1 MSAAIPFEQF
11 GRLPAPGDNV
21 AIAVRRLDAGTVVEY
36 GSTRFGLPVTILEG
50 HRFAITPIAADQA
63 LLSWGLPFAF
73 ALRDIAP
80 GEYVCNEKILKVL
93 RQRHV
98 DFPIPIEPNF
108 RDYYVPFKLDESKFR
123 PGHQVAHYP
132 NAGSFSG
139 FARPGGRAVGTR
151 NYIAI
156 LGTSSRTA
164 SYARALAERFKQIP
178 SEYSN
183 IDGVVAI
190 AHTEAAS
197 ESKPNNID
205 FTLRTLAG
213 FMVHPNIGAVLAVDL
228 GIEFVNNARLR
239 EFMLANGYP
248 LNEVLHRF
256 WSFRGNFL
264 PALDEGQKIVRSW
277 LESLNQ
283 FKRTPQPLEHLRV
296 GLQCGGSDAFSG
308 VSGNPLV
315 GLVTKEL
322 VRHGGSANLA
332 ETDEL
337 IGAEPYILANI
348 KDLPT
353 ARAFLNTIAGFQ
365 QRAGWHGST
374 GEGNPS
380 GGNNFRGLYNIALK
394 SIGAA
399 RKKDPDVCVDYVIEY
414 AQPMRAP
421 GFYFMDSPGNDLESI
436 AGQVGS
442 GCNLILFT
450 TGNGSITNFPFVP
463 TIKLMTNTPRFNL
476 LHHEMDVNAGRYLD
490 GTPMEQLGRETF
502 DLMLRVASG
511 ERSVGEKAGH
521 SQVQLWR
528 EWRQTDRSRLD
539 QLLHSPRPKGE
550 PLPIKHD
557 AAETAGNLQFEM
569 LATDPGLAS
578 NQIGLIVPT
587 SLCAGEVGKLI
598 AAKLNRENGNDG
610 AGVSRYIAL
619 AHTEGCGSSSGES
632 EEISLR
638 TMAGYLC
645 HPLVRR
651 ALLLDHGCEKTHN
664 DAMREFFE
672 EQG

>member
-1 MSAAIPFEQF
+1 MSAAVPFEQV

-21 AIAVRRLDAGTVVEY
+21 AIAVRRLDAGTVIQHG
-36 GSTRFGLPVTILEG
+36 GSRFTLPVTVLEG
-50 HRFAITPIAADQA
+50 HRFAVTAIAVNQA

-73 ALRDIAP
+73 ASRDIAP
-80 GEYVCNEKILKVL
+80 GEYVCNDKILKVL
-93 RQRHV
+93 HQRRV
-98 DFPIPIEPNF
+98 DFPIPADPNF

-123 PGHQVAHYP
+123 PGHQVERYP
-132 NAGSFSG
+132 NAGTFTG
-139 FARPGGRAVGTR
+139 FARPGGRGVGTR

-164 SYARALAERFKQIP
+164 SYTRALADRFKQIP
-178 SEYSN
+178 REYSN
-183 IDGVVAI
+183 IDGIVAI

-213 FMVHPNIGAVLAVDL
+213 FMVHPNIAAVLAVDL

-239 EFMLANGYP
+239 EFMLSNGYA
-248 LNEVLHRF
+248 LDHVLHRF
-256 WSFRGNFL
+256 WTMHGNFL
-264 PALDEGQKIVRSW
+264 PALDEGEKIVRSW
-277 LESLNQ
+277 LDPANQ
-283 FKRTPQPLEHLRV
+283 FKRTAQPLEHLRV

-332 ETDEL
+332 ETDEF

-365 QRAGWHGST
+365 ERAGWHGST

-436 AGQVGS
+436 AGQVGA

-463 TIKLMTNTPRFNL
+463 TIKVMTNTLRFKL
-476 LHHEMDVNAGRYLD
+476 LQHEMDFNAGRY
-490 GTPMEQLGRETF
+490 Q
-502 DLMLRVASG
+502 
-511 ERSVGEKAGH
+511 
-521 SQVQLWR
+521 
-528 EWRQTDRSRLD
+528 
-539 QLLHSPRPKGE
+539 
-550 PLPIKHD
+550 
-557 AAETAGNLQFEM
+557 
-569 LATDPGLAS
+569 
-578 NQIGLIVPT
+578 
-587 SLCAGEVGKLI
+587 
-598 AAKLNRENGNDG
+598 DG
-610 AGVSRYIAL
+610 ASMEELGHEAFELTLGIA
-619 AHTEGCGSSSGES
+619 S
-632 EEISLR
+632 
-638 TMAGYLC
+638 
-645 HPLVRR
+645 
-651 ALLLDHGCEKTHN
+651 
-664 DAMREFFE
+664 
-672 EQG
+672 